1 MKLKPEEYQQYGEP
15 LRATHVYD
23 IAFSLPVFVKSKLKV
38 SAHRGFISLGVEP
51 FDANRMLSLENNRT
65 LRNS

>member
-38 SAHRGFISLGVEP
+38 SAPNILNVLDVDIV
-51 FDANRMLSLENNRT
+51 DANRILSLESSRT
-65 LRNS
+65 PRSF